1 MGILQIHM
9 LEAVPNF
16 LARGQNLGNIW
27 APGKAIMAF
36 LWAFGAFLACVSA
49 EVEFKHH
56 NNTEMAAVLQQ
67 VHNRCPDITRLYTL
81 SEPSVNGIPLYVL
94 EITDHPGK
102 HELMEP
108 EMKYIA
114 NMHGNEVLGRELLLH
129 LADYLCGEYLSGN
142 EEIKKMVDNTR
153 IHLMPSMN
161 PDGWRTSTDDG
172 GKDFLIGCTNANN
185 MDLNRDFPDL
195 DRIAYSN
202 EEEHQEYNNHLM
214 DFVKHLDHKIQ
225 PETESVMKMIM
236 ENPFVISAN
245 MHGGDLVANYP
256 YDESRGDS
264 PTEYS
269 ESPDDMTFRTLASV
283 YASNHPRMS
292 NPRTPGCDSEE
303 NEFAKQGGITNG
315 AAWYS
320 VGGGMQDFN
329 YLASNDFEITLELG
343 CDKYPPKE
351 SLEGEWKDNKAS
363 LMEFMWAAHRGIK
376 GMVRDAAT
384 GEGLQG
390 ASVHIRNITREDRFT
405 RRNSDIDHDVT
416 SARGGDYWRLLTP
429 GEYEVIVEAEG
440 FEPQAKLVEVVDPTH
455 GPAQRLDFDLAPVQ
469 VQEDNELERNPEAE
483 MDEGVEGDWSF
494 EPADYQQLIDQQLE
508 PIVPNYLD
516 YEDYKEDYYPEA

>member
-1 MGILQIHM
+1 MHSSYSLLLLLASAFNIH
-9 LEAVPNF
+9 LSNG
-16 LARGQNLGNIW
+16 LD
-27 APGKAIMAF
+27 
-36 LWAFGAFLACVSA
+36 
-49 EVEFKHH
+49 FKHH
-56 NNTEMAAVLQQ
+56 NNTELAAVLQQ
-67 VHNRCPDITRLYTL
+67 VHNACPDVTRLYTL
-81 SEPSVNGIPLYVL
+81 SEPSVLGVPLYVL
-94 EITDHPGK
+94 EFSDRPGR

-108 EMKYIA
+108 EMKYVA

-129 LADYLCGEYLSGN
+129 LAEHLCTSYLAGDKDVVAL
-142 EEIKKMVDNTR
+142 VDNTR
-153 IHLMPSMN
+153 IHLLPSMN
-161 PDGWRTSTDDG
+161 PDGWKIATDAG
-172 GKDFLIGCTNANN
+172 AKDYLVGRSNANDI
-185 MDLNRDFPDL
+185 DLNRDFPDL
-195 DRIAYSN
+195 DRIVYDGTID
-202 EEEHQEYNNHLM
+202 NNHLM
-214 DFVKHLDHKIQ
+214 KEAKLDHRIQ
-225 PETESVMKMIM
+225 PETESMIKMIL
-236 ENPFVISAN
+236 ETPFVISAN

-469 VQEDNELERNPEAE
+469 VQEDNELERNPEEE

-494 EPADYQQLIDQQLE
+494 EPADYQQLIDQQQLE

-516 YEDYKEDYYPEA
+516 YKDYKEDYYPEA

>member
-1 MGILQIHM
+1 MRSGNMMVVSLTLLLCLSLAAIHCNNTQLAAILQ
-9 LEAVPNF
+9 
-16 LARGQNLGNIW
+16 
-27 APGKAIMAF
+27 K
-36 LWAFGAFLACVSA
+36 
-49 EVEFKHH
+49 
-56 NNTEMAAVLQQ
+56 
-67 VHNRCPDITRLYTL
+67 VHNKCPDVTRLYTL
-81 SEPSVNGIPLYVL
+81 SEPSVQGVPLYVL
-94 EITDHPGK
+94 EFSDKPGH
-102 HELMEP
+102 HEVTEP

-129 LADYLCGEYLSGN
+129 LAHHICQAYLAGD
-142 EEIKKMVDNTR
+142 EEIQRLVHSTR
-153 IHLMPSMN
+153 IHLLPSMN
-161 PDGWRTSTDDG
+161 PDGWQTAADIE
-172 GKDFLIGCTNANN
+172 GKDYLVGRNN
-185 MDLNRDFPDL
+185 GNDVDLNRDFPDL
-195 DRIAYSN
+195 NQAIY
-202 EEEHQEYNNHLM
+202 EGVQENNHLLRGA
-214 DFVKHLDHKIQ
+214 DFDHRIQ
-225 PETESVMKMIM
+225 PETESVIKMIM
-236 ENPFVISAN
+236 DTPFVLSAN

-256 YDESRGDS
+256 YDESSSDN
-264 PTEYS
+264 PTEYTA
-269 ESPDDMTFRTLASV
+269 SPDDMTFRNLASV
-283 YASNHPRMS
+283 YAGNHPRMS
-292 NPRTPGCDSEE
+292 DPRTPGCDSPV
-303 NEFAKQGGITNG
+303 NEFAQHGGITNG

-343 CDKYPPKE
+343 CDKFPPKE

-440 FEPQAKLVEVVDPTH
+440 YEPQAKLVEVVDPTH

-469 VQEDNELERNPEAE
+469 VQEDNELERNPEEE

-494 EPADYQQLIDQQLE
+494 EPADYQQLIDQQQLE

-516 YEDYKEDYYPEA
+516 YKDYKEDYYPEA

>member
-172 GKDFLIGCTNANN
+172 GKDFLIGRTNANN

-256 YDESRGDS
+256 YDEARGINL
-264 PTEYS
+264 TEYS
-269 ESPDDMTFRTLASV
+269 PSPDDETFRQIALTYSK
-283 YASNHPRMS
+283 NHPRMS
-292 NPRTPGCDSEE
+292 DPSRPGCDQPQ
-303 NEFAKQGGITNG
+303 NQFAKQGGITNG
-315 AAWYS
+315 AAWYT
-320 VGGGMQDFN
+320 VEGGMQDFN
-329 YLASNDFEITLELG
+329 YLSSNDFEITLELG
-343 CDKYPPKE
+343 CDKYPPA
-351 SLEGEWKDNKAS
+351 SALSQEWEDNKKS
-363 LMEFMWAAHRGIK
+363 LLEFIWLAHSGVKGVVKDFDTRKGIANAIIHVK
-376 GMVRDAAT
+376 
-384 GEGLQG
+384 
-390 ASVHIRNITREDRFT
+390 NITRIAKSY
-405 RRNSDIDHDVT
+405 RRSDDINHDIRSVHD
-416 SARGGDYWRLLTP
+416 GDYWRLLTP
-429 GEYEVIVEAEG
+429 SEYEIIAVADG
-440 FEPQAKLVEVVDPTH
+440 YEPVAKLVEVSEH
-455 GPAQRLDFDLAPVQ
+455 GHSVAPLLDFELKRVSDHEENKIEQEEIPEEFAQRFEDEGGFDNYMDQYGGELPL
-469 VQEDNELERNPEAE
+469 EDNRDLY
-483 MDEGVEGDWSF
+483 
-494 EPADYQQLIDQQLE
+494 DY
-508 PIVPNYLD
+508 
-516 YEDYKEDYYPEA
+516 

>member
-1 MGILQIHM
+1 MGILFFHM
-9 LEAVPNF
+9 LEVGPVILAGSLNF
-16 LARGQNLGNIW
+16 GKFTGHR
-27 APGKAIMAF
+27 APGKAMLAY
-36 LWAFGAFLACVSA
+36 LGAFLAFLALGVQA

-172 GKDFLIGCTNANN
+172 GKDFLIGRTNANN

-202 EEEHQEYNNHLM
+202 EEEHVAQNNHLM
-214 DFVKHLDHKIQ
+214 DSMQYLDHKIQ
-225 PETESVMKMIM
+225 PETESVMKFIM
-236 ENPFVISAN
+236 EYPFVVSAN

-256 YDESRGDS
+256 YDEARSID

-269 ESPDDMTFRTLASV
+269 PSPDDETFKHIAQV
-283 YASNHPRMS
+283 YANNHAHMS
-292 NPRTPGCDSEE
+292 DLNT
-303 NEFAKQGGITNG
+303 K
-315 AAWYS
+315 
-320 VGGGMQDFN
+320 
-329 YLASNDFEITLELG
+329 G
-343 CDKYPPKE
+343 CDKPE
-351 SLEGEWKDNKAS
+351 
-363 LMEFMWAAHRGIK
+363 
-376 GMVRDAAT
+376 
-384 GEGLQG
+384 
-390 ASVHIRNITREDRFT
+390 
-405 RRNSDIDHDVT
+405 NS
-416 SARGGDYWRLLTP
+416 
-429 GEYEVIVEAEG
+429 
-440 FEPQAKLVEVVDPTH
+440 F
-455 GPAQRLDFDLAPVQ
+455 
-469 VQEDNELERNPEAE
+469 
-483 MDEGVEGDWSF
+483 
-494 EPADYQQLIDQQLE
+494 
-508 PIVPNYLD
+508 
-516 YEDYKEDYYPEA
+516 